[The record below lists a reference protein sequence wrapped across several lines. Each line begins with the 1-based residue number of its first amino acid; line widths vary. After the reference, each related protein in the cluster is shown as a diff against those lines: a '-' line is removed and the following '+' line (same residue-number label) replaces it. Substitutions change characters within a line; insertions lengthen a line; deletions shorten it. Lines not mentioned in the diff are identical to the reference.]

1 MLPKFSSESTLIGA
15 HGTFPMPPITA
26 RVRARCTQ
34 ARMLSPWKPCEGGQG
49 VPAPVGHQGTFS
61 MVVRGAEKGRHSGRF
76 DGAMESPSLADG
88 KTPSAGTRY
97 VLYISF

>member
-1 MLPKFSSESTLIGA
+1 MRPAVSANQMSFDVGLGGVLLANMLVA
-15 HGTFPMPPITA
+15 
-26 RVRARCTQ
+26 
-34 ARMLSPWKPCEGGQG
+34 
-49 VPAPVGHQGTFS
+49 
-61 MVVRGAEKGRHSGRF
+61 VRGAEKGRHSGRF

>member
-1 MLPKFSSESTLIGA
+1 MTHYTSGFPFRFLVNLLVDVLRERDVRQFSAI
-15 HGTFPMPPITA
+15 
-26 RVRARCTQ
+26 
-34 ARMLSPWKPCEGGQG
+34 
-49 VPAPVGHQGTFS
+49 TFS
-61 MVVRGAEKGRHSGRF
+61 AVRGAEKGRHSGRF